1 MMRHFATAVLASLM
15 LFSFATAS
23 SLEQAVTIKG
33 SIKPE
38 AAKLNHFTVTIQM
51 DIASG
56 WHTYDQ
62 VGEGSEVATSLK
74 LKLPEGVT
82 AVGDWNRP
90 NSTDGS
96 ELNSLAFE
104 GQISFSKSVTIQPTA
119 YGKSIDVVV
128 SYQACNDR
136 ICNRPQNKTITI
148 AIPKKESPSS
158 ASLFER
164 PVMIRVKDAPLN
176 TVAMKR
182 FPSPGMFDVD
192 GDGQVELVVGDLM
205 GGVGVYENLNTSG
218 TGDPTWGSRED
229 LKCIEGDAIETP
241 NW

>member
-23 SLEQAVTIKG
+23 ALEKAVTIKG

-38 AAKLNHFTVTIQM
+38 AEKANHFTVTVQM

-56 WHTYDQ
+56 WHTYDE
-62 VGEGSEVATSLK
+62 VGEGTETPTSLK
-74 LKLPEGVT
+74 LKLPDGAT

-90 NSTDGS
+90 VSTDGS
-96 ELNSLAFE
+96 AVNSTVFE
-104 GQISFSKSVTIQPTA
+104 GLVSFSKSVTIQPTA
-119 YGKSIDVVV
+119 YGKSIDVTIA
-128 SYQACNDR
+128 YQACNDQ

-148 AIPKKESPSS
+148 VIPKEESPSS
-158 ASLFER
+158 AGLFER

-182 FPSPGMFDVD
+182 FPSPGIFDVD
-192 GDGQVELVVGDLM
+192 GDGQTELVIGDLM
-205 GGVGVYENLNTSG
+205 GGVGVYENTNTTG
-218 TGDPTWGSRED
+218 TGDPAWGPRED
-229 LKCIEGDAIETP
+229 LKGIEGDAIETP